1 MFFRREM
8 LAFRR
13 RKVIFRKALRAELDI
28 KKSGGELLTSL
39 WQHKIRLTF
48 RGKSAF
54 TLLNSLTCNAAL
66 FLYRLLIQTP
76 FLKTDDKKAGLVL
89 QTAMRQFFS

>member
-28 KKSGGELLTSL
+28 KKSGGAEPN
-39 WQHKIRLTF
+39 
-48 RGKSAF
+48 
-54 TLLNSLTCNAAL
+54 NSEILKKGGL
-66 FLYRLLIQTP
+66 IIKRPPFFL
-76 FLKTDDKKAGLVL
+76 
-89 QTAMRQFFS
+89 